1 MAQNNLQT
9 DLDHIIT
16 SCTCVGSV
24 LDELTLLRAALRL
37 YADGSSA
44 EDAVAEACH
53 MMSDS
58 VTKYTP
64 RA

>member
-1 MAQNNLQT
+1 MAQNKLQT

-16 SCTCVGSV
+16 ACTGVGSV

-53 MMSDS
+53 MMSNS
-58 VTKYTP
+58 VTKHTP
-64 RA
+64 RI

>member
-1 MAQNNLQT
+1 MADTQLKA
-9 DLDHIIT
+9 DLDHIID

-24 LDELTLLRAALRL
+24 LDELTLLRATLRL

-58 VTKYTP
+58 ITKHSP
-64 RA
+64 RP